1 MSITLSKNS
10 YLGLFL
16 QQPLL
21 PYELGLPSG
30 PFPVVSILQALL
42 VLEAAVYSLQNQQTH
57 TP

>member
-21 PYELGLPSG
+21 PYELGLPSD
-30 PFPVVSILQALL
+30 PFPVVSILQASLG
-42 VLEAAVYSLQNQQTH
+42 LEAAVYSL
-57 TP
+57 